1 MCAGAGLGEYTLGGG
16 LGQARVCVW
25 GGTRAGMGWGAQTD
39 ANLGNGVTFQRLLSL
54 ATPCKDSVN

>member
-1 MCAGAGLGEYTLGGG
+1 MRWGRVGRVHIGGRTRAG
-16 LGQARVCVW
+16 ARVCV